1 VHALQSG
8 ENRIVKSGKY
18 VLLEVMEESDRAGE
32 KRIAILGSGKGSN
45 ARAILEAEHCG
56 KLGAR
61 IALIL
66 SDRPGVGILE
76 VAGEYGVP
84 ARVVNPGTSRGGVLS
99 DEALAEILRMVREAE
114 IDLIA
119 CAGFMRILR
128 DPLLSAFP
136 GRILN
141 VHPSLLPKYPGLKAV
156 ARALEAGEKE
166 TGCTVHLVDAGVDTG
181 RILSQKRVPIR
192 GGDTVE
198 SLTARI
204 HEAEHQAYVEV
215 IAGW

>member
-1 VHALQSG
+1 
-8 ENRIVKSGKY
+8 
-18 VLLEVMEESDRAGE
+18 MEESDRAGE

-45 ARAILEAEHCG
+45 ARAILEAEHGG

-61 IALIL
+61 VALIL
-66 SDRPGVGILE
+66 SDRPGSGILE

-84 ARVVNPGTSRGGVLS
+84 ARVVNPGTSRSGVLS
-99 DEALAEILRMVREAE
+99 DEALAEILRMVQEAE
-114 IDLIA
+114 VDLIA

-192 GGDTVE
+192 VGDTVE
-198 SLTARI
+198 SLTARV
-204 HEAEHQAYVEV
+204 HEVEHRAYVEV